1 MRVLRRLIGFATAAI
16 VALSVTG
23 PAGAAGQPFQRST
36 ILVKFANPAK
46 AAGVIRSLGDRP
58 LGLTLNGVEVV
69 GLDRGE
75 SAPQKVARYRALE
88 GVVYAELNFIA
99 RGQYTD
105 AKLVAPN
112 DPGYGSQWAW
122 GPIRAVDGWSVY
134 PGSYTT
140 GNAATIA
147 IVDTGVDSHH
157 PDLTDGRVLTALGA
171 NCLAESGACSLGSAL
186 DDNGHGTHVAGIA
199 AAATNN
205 AVGVA
210 GTAFGAQVIPVKVL
224 DSTAHGSYA
233 AIANGILWAA
243 QHGARAIN
251 LSLGGSA
258 YSNTL
263 CDAVTEAIA
272 DGAIV
277 IASAGNGSTSAANYP
292 AACAGA
298 VGVAATNSS
307 DKQASFSNY
316 GSPDVFLSAPGVS
329 IYSTY
334 PNASYVSMSGTS
346 MAAPFVTGVA
356 ALLLGQQPGRSVTD
370 IKTILA
376 QSSDKVGIGYGSD
389 PYSTCSGC
397 TWSAAFGYGRL
408 DIYRALTTGT
418 TPPGTFQVAVA
429 PSSATMDGT
438 TRSATY
444 TVSVT
449 GSGTVDLSVSGLPS
463 SVTGVIEPSKVI
475 APGSARLVVSV
486 APGTPAGSY
495 PFTVTGSSGDLVSTA
510 SVTLV
515 VPVSDFT
522 ITMSPSVRYAVGAI
536 LALPYEI
543 VLGAQGGFTG
553 LVDLSVAGLPPGATA
568 LFAPPSSPAPGAST
582 LTVQLAALTAFGTY
596 TLTVTGSSGGLAH
609 QTSATLVVK

>member
-1 MRVLRRLIGFATAAI
+1 MSSAAVAVVVLVLAA
-16 VALSVTG
+16 
-23 PAGAAGQPFQRST
+23 PAGAARPAYRPSM
-36 ILVKFANPAK
+36 ILVKFVDPAK
-46 AAGVIRSLGDRP
+46 AAAIVRSLGDRP
-58 LGLTLNGVEVV
+58 LGLTLNRVEVV

-75 SAPQKVARYRALE
+75 TVAKKVARYRRLE
-88 GVVYAELNFIA
+88 SVVYAEPNFIA
-99 RGQYTD
+99 RGQH
-105 AKLVAPN
+105 AGGKLAAPN
-112 DPGYGSQWAW
+112 DTGYSSQWAW

-147 IVDTGVDSHH
+147 VLDTGVDSHH
-157 PDLTDGRVLTALGA
+157 PDLADGRILTALGA
-171 NCLAESGACSLGSAL
+171 NCMAASGACSPGSTD
-186 DDNGHGTHVAGIA
+186 DDNGHGTHVTGIA

-205 AVGVA
+205 VVGVA

-224 DSTAHGSYA
+224 DSTSKGSYS

-251 LSLGGSA
+251 LSLGGSSA
-258 YSNTL
+258 SQTL

-298 VGVAATNSS
+298 VGVAATDSS
-307 DKQASFSNY
+307 DNQASFSNY

-334 PNASYVSMSGTS
+334 PNTSYASMSGTS

-356 ALLLGQQPGRSVTD
+356 ALLLGQQPTRSVAD
-370 IKTILA
+370 VKAILA
-376 QSSDKVGIGYGSD
+376 QSSDKVGSGYGSD
-389 PYSTCSGC
+389 PYSTCAGC
-397 TWSAAFGYGRL
+397 TWSTSFGYGRL
-408 DIYRALTTGT
+408 DIYRALTAGGSVSTG
-418 TPPGTFQVAVA
+418 FQVSVA
-429 PSSATMDGT
+429 PPTATVDAS
-438 TRSATY
+438 RSAIY

-463 SVTGVIEPSKVI
+463 GVTGVIAPSKVI

-486 APGTPAGSY
+486 PPGTAAGTY
-495 PFTVTGSSGDLVSTA
+495 PFTVTGSSGALVSSA
-510 SVTLV
+510 SATLV
-515 VPVSDFT
+515 VPAADFT
-522 ITMSPSVRYAVGAI
+522 ITISPSVRYAVGGL

-543 VLGAQGGFTG
+543 ELGALGGFTG
-553 LVDLSVAGLPPGATA
+553 VVDVSVSGLPPGATA
-568 LFAPPSSPAPGAST
+568 LFVPPSSPAPGAST
-582 LTVQLAALTAFGTY
+582 LTVQLAALTPPGTY
-596 TLTVTGSSGGLAH
+596 TITVTGSTRGLVH